1 MNTAT
6 TPVTDAPNSHEHCVC
21 AGTMPWRS
29 PAARAR
35 VRQQLL
41 FVTLIAAVNVTVM
54 TVAMILINRGV
65 DAVVSTHA
73 LRAWC
78 TSYAIAWPTAWVAIP
93 RVRAIAARLAPVQ
106 DRIAASP
113 GATGPSTRS

>member
-1 MNTAT
+1 
-6 TPVTDAPNSHEHCVC
+6 
-21 AGTMPWRS
+21 MPSRS

-54 TVAMILINRGV
+54 TVSMIAINRGIE
-65 DAVVSTHA
+65 AVASTYA
-73 LRAWC
+73 LRAWW

-93 RVRAIAARLAPVQ
+93 RMRAIAARLVPLQ
-106 DRIAASP
+106 DGGTAASN
-113 GATGPSTRS
+113 GAIGPASRP